1 VFRRHAK
8 KAWRLGVHL
17 VEAAQARWLPL
28 VAVPVRRNGQRL
40 FHAPLEDA
48 TADNDAWVGR
58 NSAVVDRDGHF
69 SYLVGMRF

>member
-1 VFRRHAK
+1 M
-8 KAWRLGVHL
+8 
-17 VEAAQARWLPL
+17 
-28 VAVPVRRNGQRL
+28 RRNGQRL
-40 FHAPLEDA
+40 FHAALEDA